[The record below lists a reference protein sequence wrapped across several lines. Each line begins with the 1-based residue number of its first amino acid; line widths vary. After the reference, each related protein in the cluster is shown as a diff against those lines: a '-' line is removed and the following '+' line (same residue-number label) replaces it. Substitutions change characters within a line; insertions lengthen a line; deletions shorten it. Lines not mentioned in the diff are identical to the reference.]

1 MQAPSTTSER
11 AAGRR
16 VQAPFRVLLVC
27 TANHCRSPLA
37 ESMLLRAIERRGVHS
52 RVAVESAALRPMK
65 VGQAPSPLTRATAAR
80 RGLELVGHGTWA
92 SPERI
97 ASSDLIVCMD
107 HEQAEE
113 LARDL
118 SLSGNAVSSRSNA
131 ERIRLL
137 LEFAPECGRD
147 EVPDPHGRDSFAHEL
162 VADLIER
169 GVEGLADALA
179 RMFDERE

>member
-1 MQAPSTTSER
+1 
-11 AAGRR
+11 
-16 VQAPFRVLLVC
+16 
-27 TANHCRSPLA
+27 
-37 ESMLLRAIERRGVHS
+37 
-52 RVAVESAALRPMK
+52 
-65 VGQAPSPLTRATAAR
+65 
-80 RGLELVGHGTWA
+80 
-92 SPERI
+92 
-97 ASSDLIVCMD
+97 MD

-147 EVPDPHGRDSFAHEL
+147 EVPDPHEL